1 MSKHSSLKATG
12 TVGGKRS
19 VLKRFERVKLL
30 KERGEWKACR
40 RPSMKLKLVFIL
52 SGEFPGGVCTA
63 SHFPNTGSLSDV
75 YEPRGFFLPAKESL
89 LFLRM

>member
-30 KERGEWKACR
+30 KERLPLSSPESFPAEFAR
-40 RPSMKLKLVFIL
+40 QVIFLIQEASRMSMNR
-52 SGEFPGGVCTA
+52 EA
-63 SHFPNTGSLSDV
+63 
-75 YEPRGFFLPAKESL
+75 FFFRQKKVSS
-89 LFLRM
+89 F